1 MTQDNKTTS
10 LISGKLKV
18 YLYSTTALALV
29 CAILRAVCYFV
40 SFDASIGY
48 FNDTPLV
55 AITNILFVLTL
66 LWATSGFLLIP
77 KKAMQS
83 ARFDFGGNAVFFT
96 SLIAGFVMAADFVYK
111 IYAYNKNGVFKRFEF
126 VFSDSYRSDS
136 LQIERVT
143 MVLVIVGIV
152 SSLLSSICFFARS
165 SLKSKKALT
174 AGLGIFP
181 MLRLL
186 SGTALVYFEMN
197 VQMNSPSKLMIQFAM
212 ISLMLYF
219 LGEERQYISN
229 EYERPGRYFV
239 FGLIAFVL
247 SISTGV
253 SELIAYYSGLLTR
266 GDFCVEAFIC
276 FILSFYVLSRI
287 LVLASPL
294 EPAAQTDAVEGSAP
308 SNEPESPTAE
318 TEPIAERKE
327 EERAADGGEE
337 TGNE

>member
-1 MTQDNKTTS
+1 MTQDNKATS

-40 SFDASIGY
+40 SFDVWVGY
-48 FNDTPLV
+48 FKASPLV
-55 AITNILFVLTL
+55 TVTNILFVLTL
-66 LWATSGFLLIP
+66 LWAASGFLLIP
-77 KKAMQS
+77 KKAMQQS
-83 ARFDFGGNAVFFT
+83 RFDFSGNAVFFT
-96 SLIAGFVMAADFVYK
+96 SLIAGFVMAADFAYK
-111 IYAYNKNGVFKRFEF
+111 IYAYNKNGIFKRMEF

-143 MVLVIVGIV
+143 MVLIIIGIV
-152 SSLLSSICFFARS
+152 SSLLSAVCFFARS
-165 SLKSKKALT
+165 TPKSSKALT
-174 AGLGIFP
+174 AALGVFP

-219 LGEERQYISN
+219 LGEERQCIAN

-239 FGLIAFVL
+239 FGLIAFAL
-247 SISTGV
+247 SIATGV
-253 SELIAYYSGLLTR
+253 SELTAYFSGILTR

-276 FILSFYVLSRI
+276 FVLSFYVLARI

-294 EPAAQTDAVEGSAP
+294 DHPQENETVEEAVSAP
-308 SNEPESPTAE
+308 ENDAPVSDTTPTEERESV
-318 TEPIAERKE
+318 E
-327 EERAADGGEE
+327 EEKN
-337 TGNE
+337 NE